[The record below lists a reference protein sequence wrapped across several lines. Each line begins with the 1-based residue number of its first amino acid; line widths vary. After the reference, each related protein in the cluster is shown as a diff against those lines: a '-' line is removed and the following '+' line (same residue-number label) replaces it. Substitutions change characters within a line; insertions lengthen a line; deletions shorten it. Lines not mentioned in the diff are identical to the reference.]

1 MMYLKFNYRDTE
13 VVLTPETIKDIRQQ
27 LAPQIKQMPFGELI
41 ETIEAAGLSTKNLLA
56 LFREVKEFGK
66 E

>member
-1 MMYLKFNYRDTE
+1 MYLKFNYKGTE

-56 LFREVKEFGK
+56 LFKSVKELGK